1 MNRFLPAFSYTR
13 LLAVLLITPL
23 LLFWSVDSQAAQKKR
38 IIFDTDM
45 GPDYD
50 DVGALA
56 MLHVLADKKEAVLL
70 GTIASN
76 RHEKVVP
83 CIGVLNTWFGRP
95 TLPIAAPTADGPYLT
110 SSHKKRWTDHLPAQ
124 YPHPVAE
131 GKEVPDAVELY
142 RFLLAQ
148 SASESVV
155 IVTVG
160 FMTNISALLRS
171 GPDKFSPLTGLE
183 LVRQKVALWV
193 AMAGKFPSG
202 KEFNVEIDAR
212 SALYAVENWPGEIL
226 FSGFEIGEKVLTG
239 KRVITQPNFTG
250 PVRDTYTL
258 CMNEGDKEGRPSW
271 DQTAVLAAVRGISPW
286 FGSERGTM
294 RVLPDGSNQWNA
306 ESLGKHTRLLPRMP
320 SEELAKLIEELMI
333 TPPKGR

>member
-1 MNRFLPAFSYTR
+1 MLYISHYLCTLLVIGFLFAPGGEAE
-13 LLAVLLITPL
+13 
-23 LLFWSVDSQAAQKKR
+23 AAPKKR

-56 MLHVLADKKEAVLL
+56 MLHVLADNKETTLL

-83 CIGVLNTWFGRP
+83 CIGVINTWFGRP
-95 TLPIAAPTADGPYLT
+95 TLPIGAPTLEGVYLT
-110 SSHKKRWTDHLPAQ
+110 SGHKKRWTDHLPAQ
-124 YPHPVAE
+124 YPHPIAE
-131 GKEVPDAVELY
+131 GKEVADAVEVY
-142 RFLLAQ
+142 RFLLAR
-148 SASESVV
+148 SPSKGVV

-171 GPDKFSPLTGLE
+171 EPDKYSPLSGHE

-202 KEFNVEIDAR
+202 KEFNVEKDAR

-239 KRVITQPNFTG
+239 KRVISLPQFTG

-258 CMNEGDKEGRPSW
+258 CMNEGDKEGRSSW
-271 DQTAVLAAVRGISPW
+271 DQTAVLAAVRGIEPY
-286 FGSERGTM
+286 FGEEKGKMT
-294 RVLPDGSNQWNA
+294 VLPDGSNRWEANTA
-306 ESLGKHTRLLPRMP
+306 GKHSRLLPKMP
-320 SEELAKLIEELMI
+320 ADALAEVIETLMV

>member
-1 MNRFLPAFSYTR
+1 MNPLRSIATISR
-13 LLAVLLITPL
+13 LVCGILLISF
-23 LLFWSVDSQAAQKKR
+23 LFLTGADCHAAPKIR

-56 MLHVLADKKEAVLL
+56 MLHVLADKKEAILL

-83 CIGVLNTWFGRP
+83 CIGVINTWFGRP
-95 TLPIAAPTADGPYLT
+95 TLAIGGPTTDGPYLT
-110 SSHKKRWTDHLPAQ
+110 SGHKKRWTDVLPAQ
-124 YPHPVAE
+124 YPHPIAE
-131 GKEVPDAVELY
+131 GKEIADAVELY
-142 RFLLAQ
+142 RFLLSQ

-155 IVTVG
+155 IVSVG
-160 FMTNISALLRS
+160 FMTNLSALLRS
-171 GPDKFSPLTGLE
+171 EPDKFSPLTGLE
-183 LVRQKVALWV
+183 LVQQKVALWV

-202 KEFNVEIDAR
+202 KEFNIETDA
-212 SALYAVENWPGEIL
+212 YAAAYAIENWPGEIL

-239 KRVITQPNFTG
+239 KRVISEPNFSG

-294 RVLPDGSNQWNA
+294 RVLQDGTNQWQA
-306 ESLGKHTRLLPRMP
+306 DPSGRHTRLLPRMP
-320 SEELAKLIEELMI
+320 SEELAQVIEELMV